1 MTMASAKYEEIYAQ
15 VRGILERFVE
25 SPVDIEEGTEL
36 INELELDSLRVMEI
50 VEEVE
55 DTFDISFPLNELS
68 GIRTVRDFVL
78 QIQQEIGA

>member
-1 MTMASAKYEEIYAQ
+1 MSETDYAEIYRQ
-15 VRGILERFVE
+15 VKKILERF
-25 SPVDIEEGTEL
+25 IEFPGEIGEETEL
-36 INELELDSLRVMEI
+36 VNDLELDSLRVMEI

-68 GIRTVRDFVL
+68 GIRTVKDFVL

>member
-1 MTMASAKYEEIYAQ
+1 MSTADYEEIYDR
-15 VRGILERFVE
+15 VKGILERFIE
-25 SPVDIEEGTEL
+25 SPVVIDEGTEL

-78 QIQQEIGA
+78 QIQQEIRA

>member
-1 MTMASAKYEEIYAQ
+1 MSKADYAEIYRK
-15 VRGILERFVE
+15 VKEILERF
-25 SPVDIEEGTEL
+25 IEFPDGIGEQTEL
-36 INELELDSLRVMEI
+36 VNDLELDSLRVMEI

-68 GIRTVRDFVL
+68 GIRTVREFVL

>member
-1 MTMASAKYEEIYAQ
+1 MSTADYEEIYDR
-15 VRGILERFVE
+15 VKGILERFIE
-25 SPVDIEEGTEL
+25 SPVDIDEGTEL

-78 QIQQEIGA
+78 QIQQEIRA